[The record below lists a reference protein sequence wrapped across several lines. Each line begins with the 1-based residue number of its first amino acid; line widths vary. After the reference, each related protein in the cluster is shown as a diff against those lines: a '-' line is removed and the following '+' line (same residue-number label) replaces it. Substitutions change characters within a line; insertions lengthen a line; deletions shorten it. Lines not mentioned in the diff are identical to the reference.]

1 MRNITI
7 HYTYIHVHELY
18 VYIYVCIY
26 KKYIYIYIH
35 IYIYT
40 RIHSDWAVD
49 LGSIK
54 SPALPNSGRAMSRT
68 GRQVSRAGSPG
79 WSPGWSPRSPGAM
92 AVLRIFGQNI
102 IDNVLSWKKKENL
115 TIMDYVINIKESIIH
130 LSLPKFRKC
139 WKILEINLGLLRLQM
154 GNAQFFFVQ
163 QTLGSARRDR
173 MIPQLGFLW
182 FPPQQVGFKC
192 SWFMGLVKMLVYI
205 AVSFSSFESLGKHR
219 ALGNTSQTL
228 QNPRWWPRVVG
239 LLWFIYID
247 LFMFNQS

>member
-1 MRNITI
+1 MNYTCIYI
-7 HYTYIHVHELY
+7 YTYI
-18 VYIYVCIY
+18 
-26 KKYIYIYIH
+26 IH

-49 LGSIK
+49 LGPIK

-139 WKILEINLGLLRLQM
+139 WKILDINPGLLKLQM
-154 GNAQFFFVQ
+154 GMPNFFLFNKHWVHQ
-163 QTLGSARRDR
+163 RDR
-173 MIPQLGFLW
+173 MIPQLGFL
-182 FPPQQVGFKC
+182 PSRLGSNVRG
-192 SWFMGLVKMLVYI
+192 
-205 AVSFSSFESLGKHR
+205 SFDWW
-219 ALGNTSQTL
+219 
-228 QNPRWWPRVVG
+228 RW
-239 LLWFIYID
+239 WFIYIAFFSSFWIPGKTSSFGEYFAD
-247 LFMFNQS
+247 RSKSKVMVPSSWLIVLYLYIYIDI

>member
-1 MRNITI
+1 MQNITI

-18 VYIYVCIY
+18 VYIY
-26 KKYIYIYIH
+26 IYIH
-35 IYIYT
+35 TYIIHIYIYIYT

-49 LGSIK
+49 LGPIK

-139 WKILEINLGLLRLQM
+139 WKILDINPGLLKLQM
-154 GNAQFFFVQ
+154 GMPNFFWFNKHWVHQ
-163 QTLGSARRDR
+163 ARQDD
-173 MIPQLGFLW
+173 PT
-182 FPPQQVGFKC
+182 VGTGKT
-192 SWFMGLVKMLVYI
+192 
-205 AVSFSSFESLGKHR
+205 SSFGEYFADPSKSKVMVPSSWLIV
-219 ALGNTSQTL
+219 LYL
-228 QNPRWWPRVVG
+228 
-239 LLWFIYID
+239 
-247 LFMFNQS
+247 